1 MIRIKILF
9 KPSSKNLSEGV
20 ICYRISKD
28 GMSQLVKTDYKVLA
42 EEWDDSSASV
52 FLVPGERGAH
62 LLGVQQAVQRD
73 VERLEEIARGLQRDG
88 TEFSALQVADG
99 FLKRNRKEMLF
110 PFMRQLIALLKRMGK
125 VRTSETYAA
134 TLHSFMQFRK
144 KKDVALE
151 DVDADLMQLYEA
163 YLMQKGLTKNTCSFY
178 MRIMRATYNR
188 AVEKGLTMQ
197 RFPFKHVYTGV
208 DKTVKRA
215 IGLKDIKRLGALKL
229 EGRPALDFARDMFLM
244 SFYTRGMAFVDL
256 AFLKKTDL
264 KEGFLTYKRRKTQQQ
279 IVMKWER
286 CMQQIAQK
294 WGREDSPYLLPII
307 KSRYADERAQYLNA
321 MCAVNNNLKKVAKLA
336 GLSVPLTMY
345 VARHSWASIAR
356 LKNVPLSVI
365 SEGMGHDSENTTK
378 IYLSQLDHSAIDRA
392 NAMIL
397 KMISEAAEL
406 QEGAARG

>member
-1 MIRIKILF
+1 M
-9 KPSSKNLSEGV
+9 
-20 ICYRISKD
+20 
-28 GMSQLVKTDYKVLA
+28 Q
-42 EEWDDSSASV
+42 
-52 FLVPGERGAH
+52 
-62 LLGVQQAVQRD
+62 
-73 VERLEEIARGLQRDG
+73 
-88 TEFSALQVADG
+88 
-99 FLKRNRKEMLF
+99 
-110 PFMRQLIALLKRMGK
+110 QLIGHLKLMGK
-125 VRTSETYAA
+125 VRTSETYTAA
-134 TLHSFMQFRK
+134 LHSFMQFRK

-151 DVDADLMQLYEA
+151 DVDADLIQLYEA
-163 YLMQKGLTKNTCSFY
+163 YLLQKGLTKNSCSFY
-178 MRIMRATYNR
+178 MRILRATYNR

-229 EGRPALDFARDMFLM
+229 EGRSALDFARDMFLM

-264 KEGFLTYKRRKTQQQ
+264 KEGFLTYKRRKTQQL

-307 KSRYADERAQYLNA
+307 KNRCADERLQYLNA

-356 LKNVPLSVI
+356 QKNVPLSVI

-378 IYLSQLDHSAIDRA
+378 IYLAQLDNSAIDRA

-397 KMISEAAEL
+397 KMVNEAAEL
-406 QEGAARG
+406 QECAARRL

>member
-1 MIRIKILF
+1 M
-9 KPSSKNLSEGV
+9 
-20 ICYRISKD
+20 
-28 GMSQLVKTDYKVLA
+28 
-42 EEWDDSSASV
+42 
-52 FLVPGERGAH
+52 
-62 LLGVQQAVQRD
+62 
-73 VERLEEIARGLQRDG
+73 
-88 TEFSALQVADG
+88 
-99 FLKRNRKEMLF
+99 
-110 PFMRQLIALLKRMGK
+110 
-125 VRTSETYAA
+125 
-134 TLHSFMQFRK
+134 
-144 KKDVALE
+144 
-151 DVDADLMQLYEA
+151 
-163 YLMQKGLTKNTCSFY
+163 
-178 MRIMRATYNR
+178 
-188 AVEKGLTMQ
+188 
-197 RFPFKHVYTGV
+197 
-208 DKTVKRA
+208 
-215 IGLKDIKRLGALKL
+215 
-229 EGRPALDFARDMFLM
+229 
-244 SFYTRGMAFVDL
+244 DL

-307 KSRYADERAQYLNA
+307 KSRYVDERAQYLNA

-356 LKNVPLSVI
+356 QKNVPISVI